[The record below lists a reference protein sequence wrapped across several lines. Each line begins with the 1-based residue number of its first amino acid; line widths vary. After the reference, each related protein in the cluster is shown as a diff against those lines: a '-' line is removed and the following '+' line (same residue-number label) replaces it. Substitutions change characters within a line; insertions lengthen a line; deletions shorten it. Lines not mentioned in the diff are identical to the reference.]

1 MKTAGITDFY
11 NIFPD
16 LKNVK
21 LDLENIKNVEVE
33 EKDTPKPRKKNIYV
47 SSGPYGVR
55 YSNKSQSE
63 LMEDLRKMLKSVEAN
78 AKKPD
83 WENATGTLPTGAYR
97 FNADNPIDL
106 RKVLFDVQI

>member
-78 AKKPD
+78 AREPEWHHLTETLVCDKSLL
-83 WENATGTLPTGAYR
+83 ENHM
-97 FNADNPIDL
+97 IDI
-106 RKVLFDVQI
+106 KV